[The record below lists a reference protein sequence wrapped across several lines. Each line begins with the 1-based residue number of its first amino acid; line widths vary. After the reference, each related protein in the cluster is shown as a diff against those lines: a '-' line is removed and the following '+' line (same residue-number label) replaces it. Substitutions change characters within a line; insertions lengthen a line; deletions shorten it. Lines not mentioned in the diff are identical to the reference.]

1 MCFYIIFWLYIRPLY
16 NIILV
21 ECGIHNKNSI
31 MIIFPLS
38 KFVPRRF
45 CSARVFA
52 SRFPEISWSIGWFLM
67 PNQTFWVRISRLEI
81 WHNKFLNYICQTY
94 IEVIVWSHVKIIKI
108 FRFSCTKQSKF
119 ISIFTLFSVR
129 ETCIYPPYF
138 SYIPSLFSY
147 LFLFQP
153 LKFLSSPSSVFA
165 VNFQRAIISL
175 VIMRKLLNI
184 WPILWM
190 LVARDRIYGM
200 GREKIDGPFP
210 YCDIFISCSMGR
222 YHRFAGI
229 PFYLRDR

>member
-31 MIIFPLS
+31 MIIFPFS

-147 LFLFQP
+147 LFLSQP
-153 LKFLSSPSSVFA
+153 LKFLSTPSSVFA
-165 VNFQRAIISL
+165 VNFQRAIIFSCNHAEAL
-175 VIMRKLLNI
+175 EYLADTLNASCARWDLRHGSGKNWRTI
-184 WPILWM
+184 SILRYFHI
-190 LVARDRIYGM
+190 LQHGQVS
-200 GREKIDGPFP
+200 PFR
-210 YCDIFISCSMGR
+210 R
-222 YHRFAGI
+222 YTILSAW
-229 PFYLRDR
+229 